1 MLWRK
6 KENIKKIFEFFFV
19 IVFLPLTIENSS
31 ILMKIVLNRKKYE
44 KTRKKNQKKK
54 VEYLSHSFW

>member
-19 IVFLPLTIENSS
+19 IVCLPLTIKNSS

-44 KTRKKNQKKK
+44 KPRKKNQKKK
-54 VEYLSHSFW
+54 LNI